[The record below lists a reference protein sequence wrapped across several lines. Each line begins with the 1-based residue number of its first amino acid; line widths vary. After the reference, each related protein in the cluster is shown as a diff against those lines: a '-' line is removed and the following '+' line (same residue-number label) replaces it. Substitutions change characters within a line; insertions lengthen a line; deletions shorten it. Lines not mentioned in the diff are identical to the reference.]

1 MEAGDESSETMQ
13 QQLSELLDLVRRQQ
27 VELKRYQAQLWQ
39 QQQLQEQMLY
49 VQQRQHG
56 AGNALGQESSLS
68 GLTMRRRGSPSS
80 SWPHPAGNSL
90 RRTGSSSSLQSHT
103 PCMSTPLCF
112 PSKFQ
117 LPAFLSQRVF
127 PFFSPPVG
135 AAVPQLSAHAR
146 EEKKPFL
153 DGDGVGQRKLS
164 SASSSSLLSPA
175 PSVCGR
181 RMSHS
186 VASKAATPP
195 PGDRSPRNSPNSPSQ
210 LLLVLRCVGSAV
222 RDESHE
228 LMGSENAVLLRL
240 QQYLVNKLRGHP
252 VLRMVSEL
260 EESSRESRKPFG
272 ARVASAFPLS
282 RLLFPGSS
290 SCDGSKRKFVVVT
303 ADTEK
308 LLLVLEEV
316 GGLKLTGDGVFFAPY
331 RSACRA
337 FFKGGRKDSRLFL
350 TPNEAIE
357 LMRSELFAMRFGA
370 DAPYPSLQGLSV
382 LEVCIAAGV
391 VEDFLP
397 LHQPRL
403 LAVLQAKAPW
413 WSGGFQNCFCRRRQT
428 AAKGGASSPLC
439 RPLAVTSAASYDVLV
454 AAYFGYPAAAFS
466 LFVRWLRRLLVFL
479 LLLSLGE
486 RVLRWAVPSLWP
498 LLTAAAR
505 ESTPR
510 PGASDAA
517 AALSSGA
524 GGASVRA
531 ASAAAL
537 TVAEVL
543 LGVVDASRAVRGF
556 IGIAVCL
563 VLLSQLRR
571 LSAIVPVFRYT
582 LGLPSLPP
590 FASFASSSSS
600 LSSTSPFS
608 SLLFFEWPVHV
619 LRQKVEALLTFA
631 ASPSERLSFAAHPLF
646 RRAFLKQTSRSTS
659 VVNNSVGP
667 APHNHHAECSS
678 SVSGPAA
685 GTVPVI
691 RGLADGGIETRENA
705 DPVFSPRASSP
716 FWSTTS
722 ATRLG
727 LYICLHLV
735 LVALCLTGLDFFLPP
750 VPLDIPAVGMV
761 LRPVLVQFPLL
772 GWRSLPSY
780 LSFSSCACPSRPM
793 VDSGVDS
800 VCLSSAFPSVSV
812 ALPYTGAAGS
822 SGRFQG
828 SIYVAQILCGLVENV
843 PLLLLALFFL
853 SVGRLVACWSSW
865 MSRKLVGIRHPSS
878 APLGVETESSY
889 ERTDDGTDHSVRQPD
904 AVIKSYLE
912 VSSLFFSVFS
922 LLVLL
927 LTDQALQIPPSTSL
941 LVFVFACIL
950 DSLLCRL
957 CFGRFCK
964 RVPSLPFLDSS
975 ACRSLTPQF
984 QASLHPFA
992 FGPLYRRAFVL
1003 LLLLPLAA
1011 IHGVLLPFLV
1021 LSLVAILLL
1030 SIRADHEQ
1038 LSSRRSFS
1046 GSGKSFADFLD
1057 LWVPILGSQLTLLLA
1072 AVASSTFFAV
1082 TLSHP
1087 HVAVRASGE
1096 TGSVGGIGQ
1105 INSLRVAGT
1114 ERGAQGEEPFSGWS
1128 SQALQATIL
1137 AVLLSFVSWAVPST
1151 TSKLRLVLEMAERD
1165 LSAHEFGF
1173 AVQRNEAEEVT
1184 PLTCRVVGLPSVV
1197 GPASPPLPF
1206 VTRCL
1211 RCFFP
1216 SLLILS
1222 PPTTQRGARG
1232 GRIPPSLF
1240 EAAVL
1245 QKMTLTV
1252 FGLAA
1257 HAEIKEEEDAHG
1269 KTDEAVPHV
1278 NTRQLSAATDQY
1290 IASLPRGPGSTALT
1304 TVAPPSSAPETP
1316 LRERPED
1323 IKKRVNQFLGE
1334 WLFNRSKSESMSPL
1348 TQHLGIPWVVR
1359 QAVEK
1364 FTPQLTYDYD
1374 EDKNEL
1380 SVATTLTAGL
1390 TKTIHLN
1397 LSGLGVEQSDEDAG
1411 GAWKSSTRLEGSV
1424 LKTVQRNDGLNATLY
1439 ETRRIVN
1446 DSGDPEDHTKDQLWY
1461 TAQLHKDNLAQDVI
1475 VNRYF
1480 DRVSGP
1486 PPMDETHLPS
1496 LPEEKVGGEQEHG
1509 TAGSVEKP
1517 GISTGGSTRSPATP
1531 GGGEGLADG
1540 EEDGNPFLQMGEQAV
1555 SAVKDLVD
1563 SALGPDPS
1571 AAGWSVSKGKGGS
1584 RIFQRDDEADRK
1596 LPVVG
1601 MGVITLNN
1609 AGISLETVID
1619 YLKDPENKLQFD
1631 PQLLKAVNLDDLP
1644 CGARI
1649 VYHAFKGQWGFAGR
1663 DFTLLCYQKKIS
1675 ETRIILGLRS
1685 VDYPHAPA
1693 AADLW
1698 PSGAGT
1704 FVRATFLKGGYDLQ
1718 FLSNG
1723 AIQISFVTQADLK
1736 ADAVPTWINKRVKAE
1751 QLSIVASIKDHIEKR
1766 FG

>member
-571 LSAIVPVFRYT
+571 LSAIV
-582 LGLPSLPP
+582 
-590 FASFASSSSS
+590 SSVREEVNGWKAE
-600 LSSTSPFS
+600 TVKCIR
-608 SLLFFEWPVHV
+608 EGKEGQGNVYGQARERDW
-619 LRQKVEALLTFA
+619 RIMGGATALL
-631 ASPSERLSFAAHPLF
+631 SNVRDI
-646 RRAFLKQTSRSTS
+646 
-659 VVNNSVGP
+659 
-667 APHNHHAECSS
+667 PH
-678 SVSGPAA
+678 GIAA

-889 ERTDDGTDHSVRQPD
+889 ERTDDGTDHSVRQP
-904 AVIKSYLE
+904 
-912 VSSLFFSVFS
+912 
-922 LLVLL
+922 
-927 LTDQALQIPPSTSL
+927 
-941 LVFVFACIL
+941 
-950 DSLLCRL
+950 
-957 CFGRFCK
+957 
-964 RVPSLPFLDSS
+964 